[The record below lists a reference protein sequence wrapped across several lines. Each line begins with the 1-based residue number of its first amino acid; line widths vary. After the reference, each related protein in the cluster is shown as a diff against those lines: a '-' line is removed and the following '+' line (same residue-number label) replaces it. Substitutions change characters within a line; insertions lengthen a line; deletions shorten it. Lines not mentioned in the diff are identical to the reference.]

1 MLESLMHRAKPHVS
15 YGKIILY
22 IALGI
27 FAFIQV
33 YPFLWLVFFSLKSNS
48 EIFGGNVA
56 GWPREF
62 LWENYRTAL
71 VNGKVGLYFM
81 NSVVVTAATIALS
94 GFVSAMAAYAVERM
108 RWRLKSAVLVMFL
121 MGLMIPLHATL
132 LPLFIVFSRTKM
144 LNSYWSMVL
153 PYTAF
158 AMPMAIYILVGFLKS
173 IPREMEESA
182 LIDGCSIYL
191 AFFRIIVPMLKPALS
206 TVAIFTFLL
215 SWNEL
220 MFAITFISRTEFRT
234 LTVGMQQMVGQY
246 ATQWGPIG
254 AGLVI
259 STLPTIVIYAFMS
272 GEVQKSFITG
282 AVKG

>member
-1 MLESLMHRAKPHVS
+1 MLESLTHRAKPHTN
-15 YGKIILY
+15 YGKILLY
-22 IALGI
+22 TVLGI
-27 FAFIQV
+27 FAFVQV
-33 YPFLWLVFFSLKSNS
+33 YPFVWLVFFSLKSNS
-48 EIFGGNVA
+48 EIFGGNAA

-62 LWENYRTAL
+62 LWGNYRIAL

-81 NSVVVTAATIALS
+81 NSVVVTAATIVLS
-94 GFVSAMAAYAVERM
+94 GFVSSMAAYAVGRM
-108 RWRLKSAVLVMFL
+108 KWRMKNAVLVMFL

-132 LPLFIVFSRTKM
+132 LPLFIVFSRTDM
-144 LNSYWSMVL
+144 LNTYWSMIL

-158 AMPMAIYILVGFLKS
+158 AMPMAMYILVGFLKG

-182 LIDGCSIYL
+182 LIDGCSIYH

-259 STLPTIVIYAFMS
+259 STLPTIVIYALMS
-272 GEVQKSFITG
+272 GEVQKSFISG

>member
-94 GFVSAMAAYAVERM
+94 GFVSAMTAYAVERM